1 MTRRVRRLGLAA
13 LLFAT
18 AGLGAGCGD
27 DGDGSVNFNAF
38 VKAQLASTSETAAPV
53 DVNAVAFSVAP
64 GDDDP
69 AAFDDVL
76 GVDSGG

>member
-1 MTRRVRRLGLAA
+1 VTRRVRRVGLAA
-13 LLFAT
+13 LLVAT
-18 AGLGAGCGD
+18 AGLGTGCGD
-27 DGDGSVNFNAF
+27 DGAEPVNFNAF
-38 VKAQLASTSETAAPV
+38 VKAQLLTQSETAEPV
-53 DVNAVAFSVAP
+53 DVNALVFQAAP